1 MYVPCGEL
9 FGLFWLL
16 GKILV
21 LLGTK
26 VSTTQLFTK
35 PHSQSKPRSTLNIM
49 SSDALK
55 VAAVGNN
62 IDGLYQE
69 IQQDPRILESIDSI
83 PFVETPMHVAASLG
97 HFEFATEIMTLKPS
111 FAQKLNPEGFTP
123 IHLALQC
130 NHDEMVL
137 RLVEMNKDLV
147 RVKGREGFTA
157 LHLASQE
164 NKTELLD
171 KFLKACPDSIEDV
184 TARSETALHI
194 AVKHGHYET
203 LQVLFRWLMRNSRKD
218 SQKFIRTMLDWK
230 DQKGNTVLHVA
241 ALYDHIEAVSLLLTM
256 VDLDAKNSEGKT
268 ASDIASSDHMKS
280 ILIKDPGFFESLP
293 LLRNK
298 FRNFFLRF
306 RRYMTEEERN
316 AYLVVAALI
325 ATATYQAALSPPG
338 GLYPSDVGTNNN
350 TSHVVA
356 TTHSIND
363 ESSIPKDGN
372 SIMSAGEFN
381 FFSIVNMSSFMASTF
396 GIILLLPRTNILMWC
411 LLYSP
416 PLFLQISFYSAMM
429 VISPTPLNVY
439 VVMFIFI
446 VYLFLFYSF
455 FVPRYYKHAE

>member
-1 MYVPCGEL
+1 
-9 FGLFWLL
+9 
-16 GKILV
+16 
-21 LLGTK
+21 
-26 VSTTQLFTK
+26 
-35 PHSQSKPRSTLNIM
+35 M

-55 VAAVGNN
+55 VAAEGNN
-62 IDGLYQE
+62 IDGLYHE

-83 PFVETPMHVAASLG
+83 PFVETPLHVAATLG

-147 RVKGREGFTA
+147 RVKGREGFTP

-164 NKTELLD
+164 NKTELLH

-194 AVKHGHYET
+194 AVKHGHYEI
-203 LQVLFRWLMRNSRKD
+203 LQVLFRWLKRNSRKD
-218 SQKFIRTMLDWK
+218 SLKFIRTMLNWK
-230 DQKGNTVLHVA
+230 DQKGNTVVHVA
-241 ALYDHIEAVSLLLTM
+241 ALNDHIEAVSLLSTIA
-256 VDLDAKNSEGKT
+256 DLDARNLEGQT
-268 ASDIASSDHMKS
+268 ASDIASSDHMRR
-280 ILIKDPGFFESLP
+280 ILIRDPGIIESLP

-298 FRNFFLRF
+298 FRIFFLRF

-325 ATATYQAALSPPG
+325 ETATYQVALSPPG

-356 TTHSIND
+356 STHSIND
-363 ESSIPKDGN
+363 KSSIPKDGN
-372 SIMSAGEFN
+372 SIMSATEFN
-381 FFSIVNMSSFMASTF
+381 LFSLVNMSSFIASTF
-396 GIILLLPRTNILMWC
+396 AIILLLPRTNVMWF

-416 PLFLQISFYSAMM
+416 PIFLQLSFCIAMM
-429 VISPTPLNVY
+429 AINLESTN
-439 VVMFIFI
+439 
-446 VYLFLFYSF
+446 
-455 FVPRYYKHAE
+455 

>member
-1 MYVPCGEL
+1 
-9 FGLFWLL
+9 
-16 GKILV
+16 
-21 LLGTK
+21 
-26 VSTTQLFTK
+26 
-35 PHSQSKPRSTLNIM
+35 M

-55 VAAVGNN
+55 VAAEGNN

-69 IQQDPRILESIDSI
+69 IQQDPRVLESIDSI
-83 PFVETPMHVAASLG
+83 PFVKTPLHVAATLG

-111 FAQKLNPEGFTP
+111 LAQKLNPEGFTP
-123 IHLALQC
+123 IHLALQR

-147 RVKGREGFTA
+147 RVKGREGFTP

-194 AVKHGHYET
+194 AVKHGHHET
-203 LQVLFRWLMRNSRKD
+203 LQVLLRWLMRNSRKD

-256 VDLDAKNSEGKT
+256 VDLDAKNLEGKT

-280 ILIKDPGFFESLP
+280 ILIKDPGFIESLP

-306 RRYMTEEERN
+306 RRYMSEEERN

-338 GLYPSDVGTNNN
+338 GLYPSNVGTNNN

-356 TTHSIND
+356 STDSIND
-363 ESSIPKDGN
+363 KSSIPKDGN
-372 SIMSAGEFN
+372 SIMSATEFN
-381 FFSIVNMSSFMASTF
+381 LFSIANTCSFMASTF
-396 GIILLLPRTNILMWC
+396 AIVLLLPRMNVIWY
-411 LLYSP
+411 LLYP
-416 PLFLQISFYSAMM
+416 PPFFLQMSFCIAMM
-429 VISPTPLNVY
+429 VISPTPLNAY
-439 VVMFIFI
+439 VVMLIFI
-446 VYLFLFYSF
+446 VCMLLFYFLVIRGCLGKNNITTMIFPKQLYVASN
-455 FVPRYYKHAE
+455 PS

>member
-1 MYVPCGEL
+1 M
-9 FGLFWLL
+9 
-16 GKILV
+16 
-21 LLGTK
+21 
-26 VSTTQLFTK
+26 STTQLFTK

-83 PFVETPMHVAASLG
+83 PFVETPLHVAATLG

-194 AVKHGHYET
+194 AVKHGHYEI
-203 LQVLFRWLMRNSRKD
+203 LQVLLRWLMRNSRKD

-241 ALYDHIEAVSLLLTM
+241 ALNDHIEVSFNLFTYT
-256 VDLDAKNSEGKT
+256 DLNL
-268 ASDIASSDHMKS
+268 
-280 ILIKDPGFFESLP
+280 ILI
-293 LLRNK
+293 
-298 FRNFFLRF
+298 
-306 RRYMTEEERN
+306 
-316 AYLVVAALI
+316 
-325 ATATYQAALSPPG
+325 
-338 GLYPSDVGTNNN
+338 
-350 TSHVVA
+350 
-356 TTHSIND
+356 
-363 ESSIPKDGN
+363 
-372 SIMSAGEFN
+372 
-381 FFSIVNMSSFMASTF
+381 
-396 GIILLLPRTNILMWC
+396 
-411 LLYSP
+411 
-416 PLFLQISFYSAMM
+416 
-429 VISPTPLNVY
+429 
-439 VVMFIFI
+439 
-446 VYLFLFYSF
+446 
-455 FVPRYYKHAE
+455 

>member
-1 MYVPCGEL
+1 
-9 FGLFWLL
+9 
-16 GKILV
+16 
-21 LLGTK
+21 
-26 VSTTQLFTK
+26 
-35 PHSQSKPRSTLNIM
+35 M

-55 VAAVGNN
+55 VAAEGNN

-83 PFVETPMHVAASLG
+83 PFVETPLHVAATLG

-147 RVKGREGFTA
+147 RVKGREGFTP

-164 NKTELLD
+164 NKTELLH

-194 AVKHGHYET
+194 AVKHGHYEI
-203 LQVLFRWLMRNSRKD
+203 LQVLFRWLKRNSRKD
-218 SQKFIRTMLDWK
+218 SLKFIRTMLNWK
-230 DQKGNTVLHVA
+230 DQKGNTVVHVA
-241 ALYDHIEAVSLLLTM
+241 ALNDHIEAVSLLLTM

-280 ILIKDPGFFESLP
+280 ILIKDLGFFESLA

-356 TTHSIND
+356 STHSIND
-363 ESSIPKDGN
+363 KSSIPKDGN
-372 SIMSAGEFN
+372 SIMSATEFSL
-381 FFSIVNMSSFMASTF
+381 FSVANTCSFMSSTF
-396 GIILLLPRTNILMWC
+396 AIILLLPMTNVMWI

-416 PLFLQISFYSAMM
+416 PFFLQLSFFIAMM

-439 VVMFIFI
+439 VVTIFLA
-446 VYLFLFYSF
+446 VYMLLFYSF
-455 FVPRYYKHAE
+455 LPFTYYKLLE

>member
-1 MYVPCGEL
+1 
-9 FGLFWLL
+9 
-16 GKILV
+16 
-21 LLGTK
+21 
-26 VSTTQLFTK
+26 
-35 PHSQSKPRSTLNIM
+35 M

-241 ALYDHIEAVSLLLTM
+241 ALYGHIEAVSLLSTIA
-256 VDLDAKNSEGKT
+256 DLDARNLEGQT
-268 ASDIASSDHMKS
+268 ASDIARSDHMRR
-280 ILIKDPGFFESLP
+280 ILIRGRGIIEYLR

-298 FRNFFLRF
+298 FRIFFLRC

-356 TTHSIND
+356 STHSIN
-363 ESSIPKDGN
+363 EKSSIPKDGN

-381 FFSIVNMSSFMASTF
+381 LFSIVNMSSFITSTF
-396 GIILLLPRTNILMWC
+396 AIILLLPRTNILMWC

-416 PLFLQISFYSAMM
+416 PLFLQLSFCIAMM
-429 VISPTPLNVY
+429 VISPTPLNVH
-439 VVMFIFI
+439 VVMFSFM
-446 VYLFLFYSF
+446 VYVLFYSCF
-455 FVPRYYKHAE
+455 L